1 MACYGPLSVCFGQT
15 GFPRECQMGVRK
27 GFQTSLKRGPPQNEQ
42 NLVSYTICYVSDMS
56 TVLKNT
62 DLGDCFASP
71 QWGPQRGQ
79 QKTPLKHIP
88 GGSHGHL
95 GGFAVDFRV
104 LEGSLL
110 EAKSFNMS
118 SWNTCPTPWSA
129 KVDPRWPLED
139 PRAQK

>member
-1 MACYGPLSVCFGQT
+1 
-15 GFPRECQMGVRK
+15 MGVRK

-79 QKTPLKHIP
+79 QKTPLKRIP

-104 LEGSLL
+104 PEGSLL